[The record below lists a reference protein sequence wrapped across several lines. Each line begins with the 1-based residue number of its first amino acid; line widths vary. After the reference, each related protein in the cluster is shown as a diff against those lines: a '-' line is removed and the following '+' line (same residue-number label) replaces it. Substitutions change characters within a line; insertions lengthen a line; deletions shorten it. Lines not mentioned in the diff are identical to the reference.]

1 MVFEPGATVTG
12 VTYLP
17 LELDLLVVAVRHV
30 PFGQPC
36 LAPEDITCR
45 SACVVDRAQDEREDG
60 GEGVEFSD
68 PRIRMLRLTGDF
80 V

>member
-1 MVFEPGATVTG
+1 MISGRDLVFETEAMGIVA
-12 VTYLP
+12 TYLS

-45 SACVVDRAQDEREDG
+45 SACVIDRTKEG
-60 GEGVEFSD
+60 GNGVVEKV
-68 PRIRMLRLTGDF
+68 TAKQA
-80 V
+80 